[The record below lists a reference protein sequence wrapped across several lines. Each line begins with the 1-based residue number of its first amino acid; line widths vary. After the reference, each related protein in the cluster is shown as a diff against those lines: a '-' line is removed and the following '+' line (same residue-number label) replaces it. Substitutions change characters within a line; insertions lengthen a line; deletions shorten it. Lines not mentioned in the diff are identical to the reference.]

1 MEQNISQQVVTPE
14 NSKPQFLCVKVL
26 NQKTGKV
33 IPILSS
39 CPASPDMVISAMQYL
54 SKGIEIV
61 VCYQD
66 KPIDFDKVDM

>member
-1 MEQNISQQVVTPE
+1 MEQNISNQVLNSE

-54 SKGIEIV
+54 SKGIEIKV
-61 VCYQD
+61 SYQD